1 MAQDGLTAQDRLTLF
16 SYSLTKNLPLMQQI
30 LIKMISTK
38 PSRACFMPETL
49 DQFHIPF
56 IPLDHANWSG
66 QYPYKPTVKFR
77 ISYVDDCIL
86 LHYVVTEESV
96 AAVADDDGGR
106 VWEDSC
112 CEFFLQ
118 PFEDGPTTTSN
129 ATQQG
134 RCISPA
140 A

>member
-1 MAQDGLTAQDRLTLF
+1 
-16 SYSLTKNLPLMQQI
+16 
-30 LIKMISTK
+30 MISTK
-38 PSRACFMPETL
+38 PSRACLVPETL

-96 AAVADDDGGR
+96 AAVADDDVEGYGR
-106 VWEDSC
+106 TVAAS
-112 CEFFLQ
+112 FSSSLSKTA
-118 PFEDGPTTTSN
+118 PTTTSN
-129 ATQQG
+129 ATRQG

>member
-1 MAQDGLTAQDRLTLF
+1 
-16 SYSLTKNLPLMQQI
+16 LMQQ
-30 LIKMISTK
+30 LLVKMISAK
-38 PSRACFMPETL
+38 PSRARQTPELL
-49 DQFHIPF
+49 DQFHIPY
-56 IPLDHANWSG
+56 ITLDHANWSH

-77 ISYVDDCIL
+77 IAYADDWIL

-96 AAVADDDGGR
+96 AAVAEDDGGR

-118 PFEDGPTTTSN
+118 PFEDGPYTISSVMQL
-129 ATQQG
+129 A